1 MGYTIRE
8 DIVVPNGYVYNVSA
22 LRPGFH
28 QIHMHSTGNPTASV
42 QNERDYL
49 AGHYNAANYNYL
61 VGITNGKVDIR
72 HLMNDNGGAWDVG
85 ETNNL

>member
-1 MGYTIRE
+1 MGYTIKE

-22 LRPGFH
+22 LQPVFH

-49 AGHYNAANYNYL
+49 VGHYNAAI
-61 VGITNGKVDIR
+61 VGII
-72 HLMNDNGGAWDVG
+72 GGISGNSACY
-85 ETNNL
+85 L